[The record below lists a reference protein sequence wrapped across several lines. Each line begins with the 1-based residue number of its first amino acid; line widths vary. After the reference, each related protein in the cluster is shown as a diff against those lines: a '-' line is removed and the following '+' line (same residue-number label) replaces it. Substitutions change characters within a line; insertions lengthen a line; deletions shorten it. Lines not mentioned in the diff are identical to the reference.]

1 LTLKRK
7 RASHGMVLPL
17 LLAVLLFG
25 SLLFGLALDEIES
38 AFRTANIHIEQVCG
52 TNEGV
57 SALERG
63 RGWVLEQI
71 EETGSLPRWLDGK
84 PLEDGLLS
92 PEEWNVSNK
101 ASLRIHEEELEKEH
115 LTVLLEVLD
124 LDYRLSSGLKG
135 DKSLPPCYF
144 DDFSLFGGTE
154 TVDPE
159 TGKHLSLL
167 GDIVLSGDTECSFR
181 EESANFYG
189 EGLATV
195 LLEEDSQGHSLYSP
209 NGEARIVF
217 HLSESEGVF
226 PDGFDLGF
234 RLGAAPRH
242 PEEAMSSGYSVSFS
256 IEDPVHPEN
265 RDRFILKRNSPA
277 NGAAREEILASIPF
291 TYCRSMN
298 IQDQERYR
306 AYLSQ
311 VHEIRLGFDG
321 DRATVVLDPGKGT
334 LEKRLEAFIDPPSS
348 PEELS
353 MPLGLRVR
361 SRTGAG
367 LAISSLRIHPADS
380 QGYFPECKR
389 RGFYLVRAIVQG
401 NHIHQTYETILS
413 ADLSSRKVQ
422 GVAWQEKPFF

>member
-17 LLAVLLFG
+17 LLALLLFG
-25 SLLFGLALDEIES
+25 SLLLGLALDEIES
-38 AFRTANIHIEQVCG
+38 AVRTANIHIEQVCG
-52 TNEGV
+52 TNEGI

-63 RGWVLEQI
+63 RGWVLKQI

-92 PEEWNVSNK
+92 PEEWSGSNK
-101 ASLRIHEEELEKEH
+101 ASLRVHEEELDKEH
-115 LTVLLEVLD
+115 LAVSLEVLD

-135 DKSLPPCYF
+135 EKSLPPCF
-144 DDFSLFGGTE
+144 FEKFSLFGGTE
-154 TVDPE
+154 MVDPE

-167 GDIVLSGDTECSFR
+167 GDIVLSGDTECSVG
-181 EESANFYG
+181 EGSANIYG
-189 EGLATV
+189 DGQATV
-195 LLEEDSQGHSLYSP
+195 LFEEDSKGSTLSSP

-217 HLSESEGVF
+217 HLSESEAVF

-242 PEEAMSSGYSVSFS
+242 PDEAMTSGYSVSFS
-256 IEDPVHPEN
+256 IEDPDHPEN
-265 RDRFILKRNSPA
+265 RDRFILKRNGPA

-291 TYCRSMN
+291 PYCRSLN
-298 IQDQERYR
+298 IQDEERYR
-306 AYLSQ
+306 TYLSQ
-311 VHEIRLGFDG
+311 VHEIRLSFYG
-321 DRATVVLDPGKGT
+321 DRANIVLDPGTGT
-334 LEKRLEAFIDPPSS
+334 LEKHLEASIEPPSS
-348 PEELS
+348 PEGNP

-361 SRTGAG
+361 SRKGAI
-367 LAISSLRIHPADS
+367 LDIPSLRIHPADS

-413 ADLSSRKVQ
+413 ADLSSQKVQ
-422 GVAWQEKPFF
+422 EIAWQEKPFF